1 MARSLLLRNITKVLG
16 GDAFSK
22 ILGIATAFILI
33 RNLKVSDYAYLTV
46 FYTVVG
52 VIPGL
57 VGNGI
62 NLALVRFSAEYI
74 SEAKRRP
81 LELYAIGFIFQIV
94 LYLVFGLLLFVFSDS
109 VANLCFGGKMY
120 ISSLQFGLVG
130 GLGYLISQAGRCVYQ
145 AEVKFGLYV
154 RILWL
159 KQSFI
164 LIFVAGLLFFKLLT
178 FDSTVTA
185 MISIE
190 LLVGLML
197 IFHIFHDFRVNDLLV
212 FSRSRF
218 SVIKEF
224 LASTQLLIAY
234 FIVLTLFQQM
244 DIFMMAHF
252 SSQEELAIYGVA
264 FKYYSLFLLTLGSIH
279 AVLLPRFSKADMK
292 NLSKQ
297 RHFAVKW
304 MKVVSWLIIPIAAT
318 DLFGKPLF
326 DLVNGAQYEKSFY
339 IFIILSVGIWL
350 SLMFSP
356 LVNIIIN
363 RKAFKFLLTIS
374 VVALIFSFFG
384 NRFLI
389 PLWGGFGAAV
399 VVIASYGIV
408 NISSGIRVFCSA
420 K

>member
-1 MARSLLLRNITKVLG
+1 
-16 GDAFSK
+16 
-22 ILGIATAFILI
+22 
-33 RNLKVSDYAYLTV
+33 
-46 FYTVVG
+46 
-52 VIPGL
+52 
-57 VGNGI
+57 
-62 NLALVRFSAEYI
+62 
-74 SEAKRRP
+74 
-81 LELYAIGFIFQIV
+81 
-94 LYLVFGLLLFVFSDS
+94 
-109 VANLCFGGKMY
+109 
-120 ISSLQFGLVG
+120 
-130 GLGYLISQAGRCVYQ
+130 LISQAGRCVYQ
-145 AEVKFGLYV
+145 AEEKFGLYV